1 MVTKTGGEIIVDAL
15 IAHGVSVTAGLCGHG
30 IIGLL
35 DALYDAKDEIR
46 VISVHHESVAG
57 FLADAYFRVKHQ
69 PMATFT
75 SCGPG
80 SCNLPVAVASAQRDS
95 SALLAITGNV
105 PTSQWN
111 RGPFQES
118 GEHFQGDFVN
128 VMRPYVKRSFQP
140 TRVDMLPLAMRQ
152 AFGLMRSGRPG
163 PVHIDVPLNVFAEA
177 ADHAA
182 DWPAQR
188 TVRAPDVTRT
198 GADADQIAA
207 VADLLAKAER
217 PVIVAG
223 HGVEVSEAETELRA
237 LAERLGCYVATTPA
251 GKAAFDSG
259 HPLCLGAVGRNGPL
273 PANAATREADVILA
287 IGTQF
292 DDRTTSSWVPGYT
305 FSIPP
310 SQLIHVDIDPAVIGR
325 NYEATHAVVGDA
337 RTVLRQLLA
346 TAGQARGGPPDRWRD
361 KIETW
366 RGRWAAAIAG
376 YQEKSAR
383 GMHPRALL
391 RELRGSIP
399 AEAIVLADVGSHHNW
414 MVSDFPTSGPRS
426 LLQSWGF
433 AAMGFGVA
441 GVLGARL
448 AAPDRAAVTICGDG
462 GFLMTASAVATA
474 VEYDIPAVWVVWNNG
489 GYISIRDQQIGYFG
503 RDRQIATTFRQPD
516 GSGYSPD
523 FAAMAQSMGAVGRRI
538 TSVGDVG
545 PAVRWAIDTERPV
558 VIEVPVD
565 PDAPMLTTG
574 TWSLPPL
581 PDPPPNLGW
590 DAPS

>member
-1 MVTKTGGEIIVDAL
+1 MQTKTGGEIIVEAL
-15 IAHGVSVTAGLCGHG
+15 LAHGVDTVAGLCGHG

-35 DALYDAKDEIR
+35 DAFYDVKDEIR

-140 TRVDMLPLAMRQ
+140 TRVDMLPLALRQ
-152 AFGLMRSGRPG
+152 AFGLMRTGRPG
-163 PVHIDVPLNVFAEA
+163 PVHIDVPLNVFAEET
-177 ADHAA
+177 ADVPGSQPQVMHTPEA
-182 DWPAQR
+182 
-188 TVRAPDVTRT
+188 TRV
-198 GADADQIAA
+198 GADAEQVSRALK
-207 VADLLAKAER
+207 LLMQAQR

-223 HGVEVSEAETELRA
+223 HGVEVSEAEPELRA
-237 LAERLGCYVATTPA
+237 LAEVLGIYVATTPA
-251 GKAAFDSG
+251 GKSTFDSA
-259 HPLCLGAVGRNGPL
+259 HPLHLGAIGRNGPL

-287 IGTQF
+287 VGTRF

-310 SQLIHVDIDPAVIGR
+310 SQLIHIDIDPAVIGL
-325 NYEATHAVVGDA
+325 NYEPVQAIAGDA

-346 TAGQARGGPPDRWRD
+346 VAGQVRRTPHALWQEAIEGWRSQWEAATA
-361 KIETW
+361 ETQ
-366 RGRWAAAIAG
+366 G
-376 YQEKSAR
+376 ENER

-391 RELRGSIP
+391 RELRNSIP
-399 AEAIVLADVGSHHNW
+399 PDTIVLADVGSHHNW
-414 MVSDFPTSGPRS
+414 MVSDFRTSGTRS

-448 AAPDRAAVTICGDG
+448 AAPDRPAVTICGDG

-474 VEYDIPAVWVVWNNG
+474 VEYDIPAVWIVWNNG
-489 GYISIRDQQIGYFG
+489 GYISIRDQQIGFFG
-503 RDRQIATTFRQPD
+503 RDRQIATTFQRTD
-516 GSGYSPD
+516 GAAYSPD
-523 FAAMAQSMGAVGRRI
+523 FAAMAQAMGAAGRRI
-538 TSVGDVG
+538 TSLHDVG
-545 PAVRWAIDTERPV
+545 PAVKWAIDSEQPV
-558 VIEVPVD
+558 VLEVPVD
-565 PDAPMLTTG
+565 PDAQQLATG

-581 PDPPPNLGW
+581 PNPPPNFGW
-590 DAPS
+590 DRPT